1 MPNIKKDV
9 MLKGIILAGG
19 LGTRLHP
26 LTKVTSKHLL
36 PVGNEPMIFHSVK
49 QLQEAGITD
58 ILIVTNPTH
67 VGDFVNV
74 LGSGKEFGC
83 EFTYRVQ
90 EEAKGVAH
98 ALAIAEGF
106 AAGGSTAVLL
116 GDNIFESSIQ
126 QVVFDYHKQKTGAR
140 VLLKQVDD
148 PQRYGV
154 ASLNGNR
161 IESIEEKPEHPKS
174 NYAVVGVYLYDSS
187 VFEIIRTIEPS
198 SRGEYEITAVNNVY
212 IARGQLEHSI
222 LQGEWVDAG
231 TSDSLVEAN
240 QIIFNNVSL
249 VKTRLRAA
257 RRGELP
263 SPVGIRQPNPYEN
276 VRIFLECAIYQT
288 HVI

>member
-1 MPNIKKDV
+1 MPNIKKDA

-67 VGDFVNV
+67 VGDFVKV

-106 AAGGSTAVLL
+106 AAGGSIAVLL

-126 QVVFDYHKQKTGAR
+126 QIVSDFHKQQTGAR

-231 TSDSLVEAN
+231 TFDSLVEAN
-240 QIIFNNVSL
+240 QIIFNR
-249 VKTRLRAA
+249 K
-257 RRGELP
+257 E
-263 SPVGIRQPNPYEN
+263 
-276 VRIFLECAIYQT
+276 
-288 HVI
+288 